1 MHAHLTFTGFLG
13 KHLHLGVTGSVA
25 AYKALELVR
34 LWRAAGVRVSA
45 TLTKSAKKFVTPL
58 SFSAL
63 GADPVHTGMFPSGQ
77 NPAQNVFA
85 HLEPGNKADA
95 FVIAPATANCL
106 AKLAFGLADDM
117 LSCQALAFPKPL
129 VVAPAMN
136 PGLWEAQATRENRQR
151 LKRRGMVCIEPGIG
165 DTACGDQG
173 QGRLADLETIYL
185 QGLKALSSQDMA
197 GVKVLVALGPTREP
211 WDGVRFWSN
220 PSSGLMGASLAVS
233 AWLRG
238 AEVSA
243 VCGPTAIWLPHG
255 IHRMDVSTAKE
266 MYAACL
272 DLWPSQEIACLAA
285 AVSDFSPK
293 PRSGGKFKKSQAKKG
308 GLRIEFEQTP
318 DILSTLGGLKTK
330 KQRLIGFAAE
340 TENLQENAKE
350 KLSAKN
356 LDLVVANNVAKAESG
371 FKVPTNQVLVMD
383 NKGRGEEWPLLQKT
397 EVAWRIW
404 DWTLQLY
411 T

>member
-1 MHAHLTFTGFLG
+1 MHAHLAFSGFLG
-13 KHLHLGVTGSVA
+13 KRLHLGVTGSVA

-34 LWRAAGVRVSA
+34 LWRAAGVGVSA
-45 TLTKSAKKFVTPL
+45 TLTQSAQKFVSPL

-63 GADPVHTGMFPSGQ
+63 GAEPVYTDMFPPAPDHKGGVFGHLKPGQ
-77 NPAQNVFA
+77 QA
-85 HLEPGNKADA
+85 EA
-95 FVIAPATANCL
+95 FVIAPATARCL
-106 AKLAFGLADDM
+106 AKLACGLADDM
-117 LSCQALAFPKPL
+117 LCCQALAFSKSL
-129 VVAPAMN
+129 ILAPAMN
-136 PGLWEAQATRENRQR
+136 PAMWEAAATRENWRK
-151 LKRRGMVCIEPGIG
+151 LKNRGVVGLEPDTG

-173 QGRLADLETIYL
+173 QGRLTDLETIYL
-185 QGLKALSSQDMA
+185 HGLKALSPRDLA
-197 GVKVLVALGPTREP
+197 GIKVLVALGPTREP

-220 PSSGLMGASLAVS
+220 PSTGLMGASLAVS

-243 VCGPTAIWLPHG
+243 VCGPVDVWLPPG
-255 IHRMDVSTAKE
+255 IKRMDVSTAKE

-293 PRSGGKFKKSQAKKG
+293 LKSGGKFKKSQAKG
-308 GLRIEFEQTP
+308 TGLRIEFEQTP
-318 DILSTLGGLKTK
+318 DILRTLGGLKTK
-330 KQRLIGFAAE
+330 GQRLVGFAAE
-340 TENLQENAKE
+340 TENLREGARE
-350 KLSAKN
+350 KLLAKN
-356 LDLVVANNVAKAESG
+356 LDLVVANNVAQPESG
-371 FKVPTNQVLVMD
+371 FKVPTNQVLVLD
-383 NKGRGEEWPLLQKT
+383 NKGREEEWPLLQKT